1 MTTEAPKTIPYGV
14 SDFANLRNGNGY
26 YVDRT
31 SLIPNLEE
39 LHYQLFLRPR
49 RFGKSLLLSM
59 LGYYYDI
66 NAQDRFDTLFAGTW
80 IHDHPTD
87 RRGQYLVLHLDF
99 SKIEGEDVPQIQQSF
114 NRICKTALNAFVLY
128 YKAFIPPDFIQE
140 LPKIA
145 TFSEAFDILTT
156 PGNGLEHKI

>member
-1 MTTEAPKTIPYGV
+1 MTEAIKTIPYGV

-39 LHYQLFLRPR
+39 HHYQLFLRPR

-87 RRGQYLVLHLDF
+87 RRGKYMVMKFGTSVGEAGARTMLWHHLL
-99 SKIEGEDVPQIQQSF
+99 
-114 NRICKTALNAFVLY
+114 R
-128 YKAFIPPDFIQE
+128 
-140 LPKIA
+140 
-145 TFSEAFDILTT
+145 SERYCWAAC
-156 PGNGLEHKI
+156 